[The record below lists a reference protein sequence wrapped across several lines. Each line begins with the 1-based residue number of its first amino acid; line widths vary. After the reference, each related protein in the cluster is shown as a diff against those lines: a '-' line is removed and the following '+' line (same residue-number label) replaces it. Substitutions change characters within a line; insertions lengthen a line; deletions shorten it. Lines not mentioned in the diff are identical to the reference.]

1 MDSACFLPHEICFKS
16 RSLFF
21 KGIKNP
27 CVLEEIVY
35 PIYYL
40 IFKEKLSS
48 TIPSNLYLDFYNK
61 NTNIDFNKSYWNW
74 LSNIDEI
81 GEIAVSKGYILLIE
95 INTSSFIV

>member
-1 MDSACFLPHEICFKS
+1 MEVY
-16 RSLFF
+16 FF

-35 PIYYL
+35 PIYYI

-61 NTNIDFNKSYWNW
+61 I
-74 LSNIDEI
+74 LI
-81 GEIAVSKGYILLIE
+81 YILIKAIGVSLVI
-95 INTSSFIV
+95 